1 MIICYRQMARL
12 LFQYNFCVFTD
23 DLFGDI
29 STKKTTRNKQPL
41 SKPVTLDDD
50 DLFGD
55 PLGGLK

>member
-1 MIICYRQMARL
+1 MARL